1 MRGELTTIGAKEIL
15 IIDDSSV
22 NRKILSGLMTR
33 NNFRVLSADNSYSA
47 LNILKEATPDLILLD
62 IVLPDIDG
70 YALCKQLKEQEETK
84 GIPVIF
90 ISSLG
95 EIESKL
101 TGFAVGGVDYI
112 TKPFDHSEVLAR
124 VQTQLRLAD
133 LQHQLEDQNR
143 QMDLER
149 QRSEALLHNV
159 LPEKV
164 AEELLETGVCQ
175 PKNFDNATVCF
186 VDLVTFTDIA
196 SRLSPEQVVDELNAI
211 FTGFDHISNKY
222 NCERIKTIGD
232 AYLFVCG
239 VPEPDPD
246 HAYNVVA
253 AAVEMVAFLRHRNTS
268 HEQKWEVRVGVH
280 SGQLVGGIVGTEKYL
295 YDIFGDTVNVASRM
309 EELAPPMRVN
319 LSEVTNILLMKRLA
333 TTKRK
338 DAFVKGKG
346 QLSMYLVD

>member
-1 MRGELTTIGAKEIL
+1 MGELTTIGTKEIL
-15 IIDDSSV
+15 IIDDSPV
-22 NRKILSGLMTR
+22 NREILSGLMIR
-33 NNFRVLSADNSYSA
+33 NNFSVLSAESSYSA
-47 LNILKEATPDLILLD
+47 LNILKETTPDLILLD

-70 YALCKQLKEQEETK
+70 YALCKQIKEEEETK

-90 ISSLG
+90 ISSLD

-112 TKPFDHSEVLAR
+112 TKPFNHSEVLAR

-133 LQHQLEDQNR
+133 LQHQLEDQNK

-149 QRSEALLHNV
+149 QRSDALLHNV

-164 AEELLETGVCQ
+164 AEELFETGVCQ
-175 PKNFDNATVCF
+175 PKKFDDATVCF
-186 VDLVTFTDIA
+186 VDIVAFTDIV
-196 SRLSPEQVVDELNAI
+196 SQLSPEQVVEELNDI
-211 FTGFDHISNKY
+211 FTGFDRISNKH

-239 VPEPDPD
+239 VPGPDPE

-253 AAVEMVAFLRHRNTS
+253 AAVEMVAFLTHRNTS
-268 HEQKWEVRVGVH
+268 HEQQWEVRVGVH
-280 SGQLVGGIVGTEKYL
+280 SGPVVGGIVGTKKYL

-309 EELAPPMRVN
+309 EALAPPMRVN
-319 LSEVTNILLMKRLA
+319 ISQVTQILLMRRLA

-338 DAFVKGKG
+338 DTFVKGKG